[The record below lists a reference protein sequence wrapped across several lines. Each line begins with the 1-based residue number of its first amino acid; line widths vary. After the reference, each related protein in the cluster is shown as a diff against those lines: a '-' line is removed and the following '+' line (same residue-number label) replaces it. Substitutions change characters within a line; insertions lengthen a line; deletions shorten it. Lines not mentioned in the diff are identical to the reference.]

1 MNETQIKDFFKANR
15 PQTSDEGTFLTGL
28 SARME
33 AAAEIKRLHDEAIR
47 RYRLIALITLIAG
60 LAIGG
65 LVIALVLLHPISA
78 PQLRTELFARILA
91 FAAEWKYVIFLLI
104 ASAAIVLGLKPST
117 VSGNSRS
124 TRPF

>member
-15 PQTSDEGTFLTGL
+15 PQTSDEGTFLAGL
-28 SARME
+28 SARMD

-60 LAIGG
+60 LFIGG
-65 LVIALVLLHPISA
+65 LVISLILLHPVSA
-78 PQLRTELFARILA
+78 PQLRSELFARILA

-104 ASAAIVLGLKPST
+104 ASAAIVFGLKP
-117 VSGNSRS
+117 RS
-124 TRPF
+124 DSARGPITR